1 MNKKGISTWWIISM
15 FAAVAII
22 GMVGSVQATDLAH
35 SPRHIV
41 LAVEHFSPVSGASWC
56 GSFHAA
62 CQWLDKKYPWL
73 DYLYQENVGP
83 DSTIAVAKDFIE
95 NKHANIVIS
104 NAEFMALPIEAI
116 YKKYPNVYF
125 MGNIASDTET
135 RGQNW
140 IRYFGR
146 QYQSQF
152 LAGIVAGAITETN
165 AIGLVVSFPAVQNVR
180 KVNAFTLG
188 VQAVNP
194 KAKIYLGSYVGA
206 WYDPPTEKEV
216 SEKLISNF
224 KVDVLSN
231 PGSDSSAPVTVAKE
245 KGIWFIGKDADLT
258 KLGWADEDTVA
269 TSYIWN
275 WQVIIDR
282 VLSDYMKGETHP
294 RNLYFIGME
303 EPLYTPDGS
312 IPVVDIANN
321 GRYGVD
327 SISPKARKKM
337 SKDEIELIRSRREEM
352 LNGQWDPFEYYELKD
367 GKTGK
372 VMSPAGEMPSDVEL
386 LSKMDYY
393 IPGVVPPK

>member
-1 MNKKGISTWWIISM
+1 MSRKRLSTWLVVTM
-15 FAAVAII
+15 FAAVVFLALT
-22 GMVGSVQATDLAH
+22 GSSNATGLAH
-35 SPRHIV
+35 RPKPTV
-41 LAVEHFSPVSGASWC
+41 LAVEHFSPISGASWC

-62 CQWLDKKYPWL
+62 CEWLANKYPWL
-73 DYLYQENVGP
+73 SYIYQENVGP

-95 NKHANIVIS
+95 NKHANIVVS

-116 YKKYPNVYF
+116 YKQYPDVYF
-125 MGNIASDTET
+125 MGNIASDVET

-146 QYQSQF
+146 QYQSQY

-165 AIGLVVSFPAVQNVR
+165 AIGLVCSFPAVQVVR

-188 VQAVNP
+188 VLTVNP
-194 KAKIYLGSYVGA
+194 KAKVYLGSYVGA

-216 SEKLISNF
+216 SEKLINTF

-231 PGSDSSAPVTVAKE
+231 PGSDSSAPVSVAQE
-245 KGIWFIGKDADLT
+245 KGIWFIGKDADVV
-258 KLGWADEDTVA
+258 KLGWSNEDTVA

-303 EPLYTPDGS
+303 EPLYTVDGWM
-312 IPVVDIANN
+312 PVVDIANN

-337 SKDEIELIRSRREEM
+337 TDAEIELIRTRREEM
-352 LNGQWDPFEYYELKD
+352 LNGEWDPYEFFELVD

-372 VMSPAGEMPSDVEL
+372 VMSPAGEMPSDEEL